1 MDLIIADKVSFS
13 YGSNEIFSNVSL
25 TITDSTRLAL
35 VGRNGL
41 GKTTLLRVLAGEL
54 EPTSGEIFRK
64 KGLKIAFLKQEERL
78 EGEDKLLDAVLSQDA
93 RWWKLYKTL
102 SSFDNDGENMDNLM
116 AEFQALG
123 GFARESRAKEILGK
137 LGFKEEHFEK
147 PVNLLSGG
155 EKNRAA
161 IAAMLV
167 LEPDIMFFDEPTN
180 HIDYDGLVWLAGFLR
195 NLKKPFVLVSHDRF
209 FLDLVAD
216 RVAELY
222 EGKLRIFVGNYSGFE
237 KQKREL
243 IEKQEKQYKHQQQL
257 IKKTEEFIRKNI
269 AGQRTKQAQSRIKML
284 QRLER
289 IKEPIYDKG
298 FRIKL
303 DIKRRSGD
311 KVLEIK
317 NLSYAYDGNKLF
329 SGFSAVVGR
338 GDKIGVVGRNGC
350 GKTTLLKLISGRLPL
365 IEGEIKLGA
374 GVVVGYYAQD
384 FDDLDDDSTPLEE
397 IQKLAPQMTYEEAMS
412 YLGAFSISGDDAKR
426 LIKTFSGGERSRVAL
441 AKLSL
446 VGANFLLLDEPT
458 NHLDINSR
466 KIIEDALKKFEGTV
480 IVVSHDRFFLDAVA
494 QKIWAFENGTI
505 REYYGNFSYYLS
517 KRLQRQTLRRKV
529 NVKKTE
535 PRETSEKQL
544 KNKLRKLKTTIME
557 LEKQIEELEKERER
571 ILSLMGQPFVVKDPQ
586 RIKSVSQQFELIE
599 TELKSLWSMW
609 EQNSVELEEI
619 MDILGVEEQ

>member
-13 YGSNEIFSNVSL
+13 YGSNEIFSDVSL

-180 HIDYDGLVWLAGFLR
+180 HIDYDGLVWLADFLR

-222 EGKLRIFVGNYSGFE
+222 EGKLRIFVGNYSSFE

-257 IKKTEEFIRKNI
+257 IKRTEEFIRRNI

-329 SGFSAVVGR
+329 SGFSTVVGR

-480 IVVSHDRFFLDAVA
+480 IVVSHDRFFLDTVA

-529 NVKKTE
+529 SVKKTE

-544 KNKLRKLKTTIME
+544 KNKLRKLKTAIME

-586 RIKSVSQQFELIE
+586 RIKSVSHQFELIE
-599 TELKSLWSMW
+599 TELKSLWSRW
-609 EQNSVELEEI
+609 EQNSIELEEI
-619 MDILGVEEQ
+619 MDILGVEER

>member
-1 MDLIIADKVSFS
+1 
-13 YGSNEIFSNVSL
+13 
-25 TITDSTRLAL
+25 
-35 VGRNGL
+35 
-41 GKTTLLRVLAGEL
+41 
-54 EPTSGEIFRK
+54 
-64 KGLKIAFLKQEERL
+64 
-78 EGEDKLLDAVLSQDA
+78 
-93 RWWKLYKTL
+93 
-102 SSFDNDGENMDNLM
+102 
-116 AEFQALG
+116 
-123 GFARESRAKEILGK
+123 
-137 LGFKEEHFEK
+137 
-147 PVNLLSGG
+147 
-155 EKNRAA
+155 
-161 IAAMLV
+161 
-167 LEPDIMFFDEPTN
+167 
-180 HIDYDGLVWLAGFLR
+180 
-195 NLKKPFVLVSHDRF
+195 
-209 FLDLVAD
+209 
-216 RVAELY
+216 
-222 EGKLRIFVGNYSGFE
+222 
-237 KQKREL
+237 
-243 IEKQEKQYKHQQQL
+243 
-257 IKKTEEFIRKNI
+257 
-269 AGQRTKQAQSRIKML
+269 ML

-505 REYYGNFSYYLS
+505 REYYGNFSY
-517 KRLQRQTLRRKV
+517 
-529 NVKKTE
+529 
-535 PRETSEKQL
+535 
-544 KNKLRKLKTTIME
+544 
-557 LEKQIEELEKERER
+557 
-571 ILSLMGQPFVVKDPQ
+571 
-586 RIKSVSQQFELIE
+586 
-599 TELKSLWSMW
+599 
-609 EQNSVELEEI
+609 
-619 MDILGVEEQ
+619 